1 MFDIK
6 SRPNILLILVL
17 LTVAIVSVGFA
28 FQVMSLS
35 NIASCF
41 FSTSILLLILVSYLG
56 RMIMVT
62 EPPPKQP
69 FSKSSLDTATLSLNV
84 LWTELIVSF
93 IFFIILKVLNFSIFI
108 INYVFA
114 LLFFTVIATEVFTIF
129 AYTKGYVRLK
139 PTKKNIPIIL
149 TVANLII
156 IILSILTGFN
166 IFLSSSEWGF
176 VFSFSIF
183 VTIPYVAKY
192 LEMPK
197 NKEILAGVSKEEVFK
212 GKAIVYLVVS
222 LILPFV
228 IFPACYFIIPSL
240 KLPYVEWWHV
250 AIVLLPISELYPI
263 MLIRRQLKKVKKM
276 MVIRVRSFENVVRIS
291 IIAASV
297 LLGILFA
304 VLYAQSSMTKT
315 GVAFESGSI
324 TFLSV
329 SILFFTGP
337 PSFYEYFRFK
347 KVDRMEEKF
356 PDFLR
361 DLAEYWKGGLS
372 MSSAVGTLAKGE
384 YGALT
389 GEVKKMATQ
398 VSWGVAFHEVLKMLS
413 GRIKSPLVNRSVALI
428 EEADKAGGKISD
440 VLATAS
446 NDAREIKWLQL
457 ERKRNTSSYMTI
469 VYVSFFVYLGIV
481 GVMAGLFIPAIVS
494 STEEISGGGGIGGV
508 AMGTINVSLTVFLF
522 FCSAIVQGLGN
533 GIVGGLMGDGKIVSG
548 LRHAFIMVL
557 ITWLTFVFV
566 ICPMV

>member
-1 MFDIK
+1 MFDVK
-6 SRPNILLILVL
+6 SRPNILLITVL
-17 LTVAIVSVGFA
+17 LTVVIVSAGFA
-28 FQVMSLS
+28 FQVIGLPSISACL
-35 NIASCF
+35 
-41 FSTSILLLILVSYLG
+41 FSTSMLLLILVSYLG

-84 LWTELIVSF
+84 LWIELIAVF
-93 IFFIILKVLNFSIFI
+93 IFFIILKVLNFYAFI

-114 LLFFTVIATEVFTIF
+114 LLFFTAIVTEVFTIF

-139 PTKKNIPIIL
+139 PTTKNIPIIL

-176 VFSFSIF
+176 MFSFSIF
-183 VTIPYVAKY
+183 VTIPCVAKY

-212 GKAIVYLVVS
+212 GKAIVYLAVS
-222 LILPFV
+222 LTLPSV
-228 IFPACYFIIPSL
+228 IFPVCYFIIPSL
-240 KLPYVEWWHV
+240 KLPYVEWWYI
-250 AIVLLPISELYPI
+250 AIVLLSISELYPV
-263 MLIRRQLKKVKKM
+263 MLIHRQLKKVKKM
-276 MVIRVRSFENVVRIS
+276 RVVQVRSFENVVRIS
-291 IIAASV
+291 IIVASV

-398 VSWGVAFHEVLKMLS
+398 VSWGVSFHEVLRMFS
-413 GRIKSPLVNRSVALI
+413 GRIKSPLVSRSVALI

-440 VLATAS
+440 VLVTAS

-457 ERKRNTSSYMTI
+457 ERKRNTSSYVTI

-494 STEEISGGGGIGGV
+494 STEGISGGMGGV

-522 FCSAIVQGLGN
+522 FCSALIQGIGN
-533 GIVGGLMGDGKIVSG
+533 GIVGGLLGDGKIVSG
-548 LRHAFIMVL
+548 LRHGFIMML
-557 ITWLTFVFV
+557 ITWLTFIFV